1 MEILDVS
8 DGRVTTLQGP
18 FVTAN
23 PPVWSPD
30 GSHILGYVWGTPD
43 DPGSVQS
50 QDALAIFDATN
61 GSEAVD
67 IPIAGLYD
75 SSWQR
80 LAP

>member
-1 MEILDVS
+1 MEILDVT

-30 GSHILGYVWGTPD
+30 GAHILGYVWGIPD
-43 DPGSVQS
+43 TAGSVQS
-50 QDALAIFDATN
+50 YDALAIFDATN
-61 GSEAVD
+61 SSTSVD

-75 SSWQR
+75 ASWQR